1 MQEEPRDFGNLH
13 GNNQNFE
20 AGKLNKI
27 HKLKK
32 GVKPKKIVQNTAD
45 FIDYKI
51 SCKEI
56 SEDNVYIFVDYND
69 KHFIVTLRFA
79 TYRMFTYFREK
90 YGVDHIIKRKSVIMK
105 EVHVTELPKNSILK
119 RNCVLQLYN

>member
-13 GNNQNFE
+13 GDNQN

-32 GVKPKKIVQNTAD
+32 GVKPKKIVENTAD

-69 KHFIVTLRFA
+69 KHFIVTLRYA
-79 TYRMFTYFREK
+79 TYRMLTYFREK

-119 RNCVLQLYN
+119 RKCV